1 MEKEGER
8 DGKGGKEKRKLP
20 VTAMRS

>member
-8 DGKGGKEKRKLP
+8 DGKGGKEKKKLP
-20 VTAMRS
+20 VTVMRC